1 MLKAIVTATLA
12 LSLVGCSKPAEYQA
26 STNNPEFKVERL
38 FEHQGCQVYR
48 FWDNRAVYYVV
59 CDSGKS
65 QASWVESCGK
75 GCTRQMSTP
84 TTQLAK
90 PS

>member
-1 MLKAIVTATLA
+1 MLKTIITATLA

-59 CDSGKS
+59 CSDGTA
-65 QASWVESCGK
+65 QAEWVEGCGK
-75 GCTRQMSTP
+75 GCTRLNLVP
-84 TTQLAK
+84 TTQYARVG
-90 PS
+90 